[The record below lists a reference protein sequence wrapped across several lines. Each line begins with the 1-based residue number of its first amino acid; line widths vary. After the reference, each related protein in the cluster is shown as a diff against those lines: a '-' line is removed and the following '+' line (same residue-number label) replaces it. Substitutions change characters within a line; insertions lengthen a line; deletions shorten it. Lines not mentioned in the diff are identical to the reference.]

1 MAKKQAPKTDE
12 LDSRIKKIAKRI
24 KELRIKKGYTAYEKF
39 AFDNDLSR
47 VTYGEHEKGK
57 NMTLSSLLR
66 LLDIHKISL
75 EEFFKGL

>member
-1 MAKKQAPKTDE
+1 MAKANDV
-12 LDSRIKKIAKRI
+12 LDTRIKKIAKRI
-24 KELRIKKGYTAYEKF
+24 KELRIKQGYTAYEKF
-39 AFDNDLSR
+39 AFDHDLSR

-66 LLDIHKISL
+66 ILDIHKISL